1 MKLNALKEEL
11 GGLRQNIATMKQ
23 DLNTTKVWRLCGV
36 MQVCIC
42 VVVCLCDASV
52 YLCGVSV

>member
-23 DLNTTKVWRLCGV
+23 DLNTTKVWRLCGAY
-36 MQVCIC
+36 MC
-42 VVVCLCDASV
+42 
-52 YLCGVSV
+52 VSV